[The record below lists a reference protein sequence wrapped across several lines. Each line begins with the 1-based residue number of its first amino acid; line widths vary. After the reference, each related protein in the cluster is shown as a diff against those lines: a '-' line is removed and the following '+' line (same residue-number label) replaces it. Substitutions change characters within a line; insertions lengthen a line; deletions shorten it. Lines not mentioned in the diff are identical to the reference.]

1 MAGALCVARA
11 VVGSLG
17 AAPIAIAFVSVNVLV
32 GAAHAQPGCFDDQ
45 SLQAAQQRGDSALIY
60 VWSPR
65 MVLSATE
72 AGHVRQSAAEQ
83 GLDFWPLHASNL
95 PEPERLAAIAHLQQ
109 RELDSV
115 PAPLG
120 LSAEP
125 SAELAAKAQA
135 EPASL
140 STSSSSNSAAQV
152 LQGSRPLCA
161 ASLLALEAT
170 RHFPTAF
177 VLSHGQLQP
186 YPIVGAMPATAW
198 QVALR
203 QRHTAPLE
211 PLAQSQQQPK
221 VQP

>member
-1 MAGALCVARA
+1 

-17 AAPIAIAFVSVNVLV
+17 AALIIAFVGVLTST
-32 GAAHAQPGCFDDQ
+32 AHAQPGCFDDQ

-95 PEPERLAAIAHLQQ
+95 PEPELLAAIAHLQQ
-109 RELDSV
+109 RELDLV

-135 EPASL
+135 EPASSSA
-140 STSSSSNSAAQV
+140 STSTSTSVFTSATQA

-161 ASLLALEAT
+161 ASLLMLEAT